1 MLFNNTSNRVKRSSA
16 MNTGLFILVVLLA
29 VAWWISGE
37 VHRLQANKQEQLDD
51 ELALA
56 RIVGVL
62 EE

>member
-1 MLFNNTSNRVKRSSA
+1 MGL
-16 MNTGLFILVVLLA
+16 MNTGLFILVVLVEYA

>member
-1 MLFNNTSNRVKRSSA
+1 
-16 MNTGLFILVVLLA
+16 MNTLIFFLVVLLT

-37 VHRLQANKQEQLDD
+37 VHRLKANKQEQLDD

-62 EE
+62 DE

>member
-1 MLFNNTSNRVKRSSA
+1 MGIGF
-16 MNTGLFILVVLLA
+16 FILIVLLA

-51 ELALA
+51 ELTLA

>member
-1 MLFNNTSNRVKRSSA
+1 
-16 MNTGLFILVVLLA
+16 MNTGLFILIVLLVA
-29 VAWWISGE
+29 AWWISGE
-37 VHRLQANKQEQLDD
+37 VHRLQDNKQEQLDN

>member
-1 MLFNNTSNRVKRSSA
+1 MGRYLPCRSGQVI
-16 MNTGLFILVVLLA
+16 MNTGIFILVVLLA
-29 VAWWISGE
+29 VAWWISGK

>member
-1 MLFNNTSNRVKRSSA
+1 
-16 MNTGLFILVVLLA
+16 MNTLIFFLVVLLA

-37 VHRLQANKQEQLDD
+37 VHRLRANKQEQLDD

-62 EE
+62 DE

>member
-1 MLFNNTSNRVKRSSA
+1 
-16 MNTGLFILVVLLA
+16 MNTLIFFLVVLLA
-29 VAWWISGE
+29 IAWWISGE
-37 VHRLQANKQEQLDD
+37 VHRLRANKQEQLDD

>member
-1 MLFNNTSNRVKRSSA
+1 
-16 MNTGLFILVVLLA
+16 MNTLIYFLVVLLA

-37 VHRLQANKQEQLDD
+37 VHRLRANKQEQLDD

-62 EE
+62 DE

>member
-1 MLFNNTSNRVKRSSA
+1 
-16 MNTGLFILVVLLA
+16 MNTGLFILIVLLA
-29 VAWWISGE
+29 VAWWISSE

>member
-1 MLFNNTSNRVKRSSA
+1 
-16 MNTGLFILVVLLA
+16 MNTLIFFLVVLLA
-29 VAWWISGE
+29 IAWWVSGE
-37 VHRLQANKQEQLDD
+37 VHRLRANKQEQLDD

>member
-1 MLFNNTSNRVKRSSA
+1 

-29 VAWWISGE
+29 VAWWVSVE
-37 VHRLQANKQEQLDD
+37 VHRLRANKQEQLDD

-62 EE
+62 DE